1 MTFSISLIFRGKFP
15 LSDSGILKNIP
26 GDLNARKK
34 RIEKCD
40 VMFLLVFLL
49 GFRDSLVV
57 LMIVQL
63 HHYGCNSTIEITV
76 EPIFEGE
83 KRTNFL

>member
-40 VMFLLVFLL
+40 VFAGLFG

-76 EPIFEGE
+76 EIFEGE